1 MGDKITLQVVN
12 LRLVERAIANE
23 HHVCFNLITS
33 IHLVSLGL
41 PAVMS

>member
-1 MGDKITLQVVN
+1 MGDKINLQVVN
-12 LRLVERAIANE
+12 LRLLERAIATK
-23 HHVCFNLITS
+23 HHMCFNLITS